1 MPTPIRIPEIH
12 RANAAGQSRHSLFKR
27 IETLCLNDQVKM
39 ILRTSPS
46 GSFTRRQSLSQII
59 VRLVSGS
66 VGCQV
71 KPGTLGFPVAAKA
84 AQDDAIFFANA

>member
-1 MPTPIRIPEIH
+1 MWSATVDINSCATLRDLWI
-12 RANAAGQSRHSLFKR
+12 ANRFKH
-27 IETLCLNDQVKM
+27 IETLWLDDHVKM

-46 GSFTRRQSLSQII
+46 GSFTMRQSLSQII
-59 VRLVSGS
+59 VRLVCGS

-84 AQDDAIFFANA
+84 AHDDAIFFANA